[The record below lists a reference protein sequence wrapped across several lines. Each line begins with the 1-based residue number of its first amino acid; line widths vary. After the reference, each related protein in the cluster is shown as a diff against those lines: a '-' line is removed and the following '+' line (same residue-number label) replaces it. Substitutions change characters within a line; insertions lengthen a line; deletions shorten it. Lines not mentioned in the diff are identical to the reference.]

1 MRQGQQLAVTVN
13 DVIVSG
19 GRGGGVFGSIIS
31 WYKCYWL
38 LRTPPLLIVYYLAK
52 YRPQFSH
59 FPLNSTSMLWT
70 LNSETN
76 FLETNFLNK
85 LILHSFEI
93 IICTDIPYRVIA
105 YQQKRNFPFF
115 NRDCQYFCFTLCY
128 GQYKKN
134 QPTISCD
141 TFFPVN

>member
-13 DVIVSG
+13 DVIVSRG
-19 GRGGGVFGSIIS
+19 EGGGVFGSIIS
-31 WYKCYWL
+31 WYKCCWL

-59 FPLNSTSMLWT
+59 FPLNGTSMLWT
-70 LNSETN
+70 LNSENN

-93 IICTDIPYRVIA
+93 IICTD
-105 YQQKRNFPFF
+105 NS
-115 NRDCQYFCFTLCY
+115 L
-128 GQYKKN
+128 
-134 QPTISCD
+134 
-141 TFFPVN
+141 

>member
-1 MRQGQQLAVTVN
+1 MWLFL
-13 DVIVSG
+13 G
-19 GRGGGVFGSIIS
+19 GGGGVFGSIIS

-38 LRTPPLLIVYYLAK
+38 LRTSPLLIVYYLAK

-76 FLETNFLNK
+76 FLETNFHNK

-115 NRDCQYFCFTLCY
+115 NRDYQYFCFTLCY
-128 GQYKKN
+128 GQYQKKSTYN
-134 QPTISCD
+134 FMWYFFSCELTIQKKI
-141 TFFPVN
+141 FY